1 MDLALSEEA
10 FVENKKA
17 SGLKFYTQQS
27 ISGNGFMSAYRCF
40 NSDPNILKSHSSGSG
55 AYSSDSN
62 ILDEDI
68 VLSNMIYED
77 YSSSKRSV
85 KFNDNVSAA
94 YFPTTI
100 SPGGSARFGPIKSTW
115 SDSTQAGNHGGA
127 VMKAAFD
134 SAKSLVKHMA
144 TEVSGFL
151 SIDAIERSAGSFE
164 ACMELNSAFNGTA
177 QLSATVLDQ
186 SQPDDWGTPET
197 AMDEYYR
204 GAFSLTKKMKI
215 SQKRSRSTG
224 VDDWMPCCID
234 GYKSMA
240 TYYQRGTY
248 GFGPDVKGVFDC
260 TCFKTPA
267 SAEFQRAY

>member
-1 MDLALSEEA
+1 MALSEEA
-10 FVENKKA
+10 YVEPKDAKV
-17 SGLKFYTQQS
+17 LRFYTQQS

-40 NSDPNILKSHSSGSG
+40 NSDPIVLKSHSSGSG

-68 VLSNMIYED
+68 VLSNMVYED
-77 YSSSKRSV
+77 YLSSKRSV
-85 KFNDNVSAA
+85 NFNDNVSAA
-94 YFPTTI
+94 YFPTTV
-100 SPGGSARFGPIKSTW
+100 SPGGSARFGLIKSTW
-115 SDSTQAGNHGGA
+115 SDSTQAGNRGGA
-127 VMKAAFD
+127 TMKAAFG
-134 SAKSLVKHMA
+134 SARSLVKHMA
-144 TEVSGFL
+144 TEVSGIQ
-151 SIDAIERSAGSFE
+151 SIETIQDSTGTGSFV
-164 ACMELNSAFNGTA
+164 ASMELNSAFNGTA

-186 SQPDDWGTPET
+186 SQSEDWGTPET

-204 GAFSLTKKMKI
+204 GTFSLTKKMKI
-215 SQKRSRSTG
+215 SQKRSRSTEM
-224 VDDWMPCCID
+224 DDWMPCCID

-267 SAEFQRAY
+267 SAELQRAY